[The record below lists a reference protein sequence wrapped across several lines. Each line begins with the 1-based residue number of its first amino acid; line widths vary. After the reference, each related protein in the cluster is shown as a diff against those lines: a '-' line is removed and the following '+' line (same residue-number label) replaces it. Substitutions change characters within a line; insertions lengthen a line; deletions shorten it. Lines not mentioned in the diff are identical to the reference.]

1 MPHVPYPMSHAYTV
15 FFKSIHTW
23 SSTLF
28 TLGHYVNNRTPGTE
42 HLQWGTQLLLYRY
55 VLACYIRPNG
65 NFGGKIFVVPLK
77 QSHAYLT
84 RATLSS
90 IVRICFEN
98 KGIMSVSYTLE
109 SMILSNFRL
118 LFGSAVEWS
127 YAPAPAFLSR
137 SSPVV
142 WLSQLYW
149 QLQCWKPVPALI
161 VNHRAVVVSTPRAGN
176 TCIVL
181 SFKVDFDLHLRS
193 IAYVTITK
201 KFTENIFTDSCKV
214 VKFVQILFLEKIPLY
229 SSFMVANQL
238 FMQPFPTHNTQT

>member
-1 MPHVPYPMSHAYTV
+1 M
-15 FFKSIHTW
+15 
-23 SSTLF
+23 
-28 TLGHYVNNRTPGTE
+28 
-42 HLQWGTQLLLYRY
+42 
-55 VLACYIRPNG
+55 
-65 NFGGKIFVVPLK
+65 KICAVPLK

-98 KGIMSVSYTLE
+98 KGVMSVNYTLE
-109 SMILSNFRL
+109 SMIVTNLRL
-118 LFGSAVEWS
+118 LFGSVVKWS

-161 VNHRAVVVSTPRAGN
+161 VNHRAVVVPTPRAGN
-176 TCIVL
+176 TCIVP

-193 IAYVTITK
+193 IAHVPITK
-201 KFTENIFTDSCKV
+201 KFTKNIFADSRKV
-214 VKFVQILFLEKIPLY
+214 DTGFSGKIFVGIARVC
-229 SSFMVANQL
+229 SQL
-238 FMQPFPTHNTQT
+238 IAVV